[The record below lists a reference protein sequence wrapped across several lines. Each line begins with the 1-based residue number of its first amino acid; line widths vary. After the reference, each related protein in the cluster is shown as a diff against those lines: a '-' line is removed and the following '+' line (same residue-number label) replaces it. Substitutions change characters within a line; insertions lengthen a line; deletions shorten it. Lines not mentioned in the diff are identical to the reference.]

1 MGLFCMLAALLLP
14 RPSGLP
20 SGLLNELDS
29 AVGTAPSTL
38 ARAHWSAEHGRS
50 VFTCCGR
57 EDFQGKS
64 DISFNIRLR
73 KFF

>member
-1 MGLFCMLAALLLP
+1 MLAALLLP

-57 EDFQGKS
+57 EDFQENLIFRS
-64 DISFNIRLR
+64 TFVSVNSFER
-73 KFF
+73 

>member
-1 MGLFCMLAALLLP
+1 MLAALLLP

-50 VFTCCGR
+50 VFTCCGL
-57 EDFQGKS
+57 EDFQENLIFCS
-64 DISFNIRLR
+64 TVVSVNSFER
-73 KFF
+73 